1 MATALITGITGQ
13 DGSYLAEQ
21 LLDQGMTVVGV
32 HRRLSAP
39 NHWRLAHLEGRLD
52 LQCAELADIL
62 SWMEL
67 LEAVQPEEIYN
78 LAAQSFVPTSWK
90 QPLWTAEATGLGAV
104 RLLEAVR
111 RVSPQSR
118 VYQASSSE
126 MFGNPLVDPQ
136 SEDTPFSPRS
146 PYAAAKLY
154 AHQMARIYRDA
165 YDLKVHAGVLFNH
178 ESPRRGLSFVTRKVA
193 RAAARIKLGKQQT
206 LAIGDTSVRRDWGF
220 AGDYTRAMQAILRR
234 GLRFDYVVA
243 TGRSHSVED
252 LLRIAF
258 AVVDLDWREHTH
270 QDPDL
275 LRRNEIAGLRG
286 DASRARKDLGWEP
299 TVSFEALV
307 EGMVKTEL
315 ERCASS

>member
-1 MATALITGITGQ
+1 
-13 DGSYLAEQ
+13 
-21 LLDQGMTVVGV
+21 
-32 HRRLSAP
+32 
-39 NHWRLAHLEGRLD
+39 
-52 LQCAELADIL
+52 
-62 SWMEL
+62 
-67 LEAVQPEEIYN
+67 
-78 LAAQSFVPTSWK
+78 
-90 QPLWTAEATGLGAV
+90 
-104 RLLEAVR
+104 
-111 RVSPQSR
+111 
-118 VYQASSSE
+118 
-126 MFGNPLVDPQ
+126 
-136 SEDTPFSPRS
+136 
-146 PYAAAKLY
+146 
-154 AHQMARIYRDA
+154 
-165 YDLKVHAGVLFNH
+165 
-178 ESPRRGLSFVTRKVA
+178 
-193 RAAARIKLGKQQT
+193 
-206 LAIGDTSVRRDWGF
+206 
-220 AGDYTRAMQAILRR
+220 MQAILRR